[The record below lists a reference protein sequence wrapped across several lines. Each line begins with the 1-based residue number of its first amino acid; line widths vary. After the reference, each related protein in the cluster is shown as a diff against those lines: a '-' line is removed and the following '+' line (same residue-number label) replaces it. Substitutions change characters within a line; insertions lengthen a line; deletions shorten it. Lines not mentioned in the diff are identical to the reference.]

1 MGQFARVMQTVL
13 HLTPPPTDVRLL
25 SKTEKTSRNRK
36 ILPTTERNLEKSKKK
51 QPKDSRTMC
60 WYHVN
65 SLLARLFVLVFF
77 RFLEGSFGFGQNLSI
92 SQCFL
97 ILDRFFQFPDVFS
110 DFGHLL
116 LISRCFLLI
125 RYAQQEA
132 AKIRQSAAKAS
143 TQDSFARKS
152 LEGFPKTSNKKTKGV
167 ASPTTQ
173 LQVTASPTESLAS
186 SQLAPSPSPASLE
199 KKRSFLEHQSSK
211 PRR

>member
-1 MGQFARVMQTVL
+1 MLVSCKQSVGQ
-13 HLTPPPTDVRLL
+13 
-25 SKTEKTSRNRK
+25 
-36 ILPTTERNLEKSKKK
+36 I
-51 QPKDSRTMC
+51 
-60 WYHVN
+60 
-65 SLLARLFVLVFF
+65 VFF
-77 RFLEGSFGFGQNLSI
+77 GFCRFLEGSFGFGQNRSI
-92 SQCFL
+92 SRCFFDFGSFL
-97 ILDRFFQFPDVFS
+97 SNSRCFS

-116 LISRCFLLI
+116 LISRCFLLK

-173 LQVTASPTESLAS
+173 LQVTASPTESSAS

-199 KKRSFLEHQSSK
+199 KKRSFLEHQRSK